1 MKMTIDTSGF
11 NAAARALSSLSGVP
25 LLPVLEAE
33 AAKVLEKAAS
43 LTPSAAVAKIRAA
56 HELGRRKYEGA
67 PPASYAPKTAA
78 GQRHRSTIQL
88 SPNGMIW
95 YNVRQHRQPN
105 TIWTSIRRKNRE
117 ALKKALAARGLAAQS
132 WLKLATLAGLVIKV
146 PGYVRRALP
155 STGRTYENET
165 YKQTTGTEKSGIY
178 FATTQ
183 PTLRSIN
190 GDRILSRSLAGR
202 VKYFETSLKKGV
214 FTELRTIA
222 ARYPGLRANLP
233 SA

>member
-11 NAAARALSSLSGVP
+11 NAAARALSSVSGVP

-56 HELGRRKYEGA
+56 HEMGRRKYEGA
-67 PPASYAPKTAA
+67 P
-78 GQRHRSTIQL
+78 TIQL

-105 TIWTSIRRKNRE
+105 TIWNSIRRKNRE

-155 STGRTYENET
+155 STGRTYQNET

-183 PTLRSIN
+183 PTLRSIS

-214 FTELRTIA
+214 FTQLRTIA

>member
-1 MKMTIDTSGF
+1 MKMTIDTSRF
-11 NAAARALSSLSGVP
+11 NAAARALSTVSGVP
-25 LLPVLEAE
+25 LVRVLEAE

-56 HELGRRKYEGA
+56 HEMGRRKYEGA
-67 PPASYAPKTAA
+67 PPESYAPKTAQ
-78 GQRHRSTIQL
+78 GRRHRATIQL
-88 SPNGMIW
+88 SPNGRIW
-95 YNVRQHRQPN
+95 YNVRQHRLPN
-105 TIWTSIRRKNRE
+105 SIWNAIRRKNRAALKE
-117 ALKKALAARGLAAQS
+117 ALGARGLAAQA

-155 STGRTYENET
+155 RTGRTYQNET

-183 PTLRSIN
+183 PTLRAIG
-190 GDRILSRSLAGR
+190 GDRILSRALSGR

-214 FTELRTIA
+214 FTQLRTIA
-222 ARYPGLRANLP
+222 SRYPGLRAHLP
-233 SA
+233 AA